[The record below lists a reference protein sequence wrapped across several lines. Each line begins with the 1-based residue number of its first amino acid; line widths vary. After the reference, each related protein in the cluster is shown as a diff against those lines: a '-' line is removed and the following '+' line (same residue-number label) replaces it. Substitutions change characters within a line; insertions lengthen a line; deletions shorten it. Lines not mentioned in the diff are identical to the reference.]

1 MSILRQYISEILAED
16 LEGFVKDTSGIMYA
30 AGSTAVA
37 TLDKG
42 TENKSK
48 EVKRLW
54 AKNADHAFMKSLNKV
69 HWFQAGSS
77 LAIRLKWFL
86 NNSGKDEI
94 ATSAYLPGTSMRS
107 SWGSVGVL
115 LDGRVTLAANSMDT
129 IVSGYSHDFFPDMEK
144 KYRSSGIPKRAGV
157 FNTPFSPS
165 SDFVLDS
172 ASFKPSEWE
181 SNEFIVDNWKVRAL
195 VIDSSS
201 AEDPSQLSRVVS
213 LAKQN
218 GIPVMNENGKV
229 LN

>member
-1 MSILRQYISEILAED
+1 MSILRQFISEILTED

-69 HWFQAGSS
+69 HWFQSGSS
-77 LAIRLKWFL
+77 LALRLKWFL
-86 NNSGKDEI
+86 NSSGKDEV
-94 ATSAYLPGTSMRS
+94 ATSAYLPGTSMKS

-129 IVSGYSHDFFPDMEK
+129 IVSGYSGDFYGMED
-144 KYRSSGIPKRAGV
+144 KYKSSGTPKRSGV
-157 FNTPFSPS
+157 FGTVFSPS
-165 SDFVLDS
+165 SDYVLDS
-172 ASFKPSEWE
+172 ASFNPSEFAD
-181 SNEFIVDNWKVRAL
+181 NEFIVDNWKVKAL
-195 VIDSSS
+195 VVGRSSNEYPN
-201 AEDPSQLSRVVS
+201 ALGQVIS

-218 GIPVMNENGKV
+218 GIPILNEKGDVIN
-229 LN
+229 